1 MDVRAKF
8 TIMENTRDKKFT
20 KKDRPTPINE
30 EIIIP
35 DEEVLISV
43 TDPKGIIIETND
55 IFTKISGYSDEELI
69 GSSHNIIRH
78 PDMPKI
84 MFKIVWDHIM
94 DKENVMAV
102 VKNLAKDGK
111 YYWVVTDFVT
121 RVDADRNIINY
132 TAYRRPV
139 HDKVKQAV
147 IPLYK
152 ALCAIEDV
160 AGMDSAEK
168 FLNNYFEDRDTNYDD
183 MIEEIIVKNCDKAA
197 VLGFGDNPEVA
208 MKTMSKEKKQSLF
221 NKLFGIK

>member
-1 MDVRAKF
+1 
-8 TIMENTRDKKFT
+8 MENIRGKKLT

-35 DEEVLISV
+35 DDQVLISV

-55 IFTKISGYSDEELI
+55 IFTQISGYSENELI
-69 GSSHNIIRH
+69 GSSHNVIRH
-78 PDMPKI
+78 PDMPKV

-121 RVDADRNIINY
+121 RVDADRNVINY

-152 ALCAIEDV
+152 ALCAIEGL
-160 AGMDSAEK
+160 AGMDAAEK
-168 FLNNYFEDRDTNYDD
+168 FLKNYFEDRDTNYDD
-183 MIEEIIVKNCDKAA
+183 MVEEIIVKNCDKAA
-197 VLGFGDNPEVA
+197 ILGFGDNPEAA

>member
-1 MDVRAKF
+1 MSVVVKCI
-8 TIMENTRDKKFT
+8 IMENTGGKRLT
-20 KKDRPTPINE
+20 KKDRPNPINE

-35 DEEVLISV
+35 DDQVLISV
-43 TDPKGIIIETND
+43 TDPKGNIIEAND
-55 IFTKISGYSDEELI
+55 IFAKVSGYSEDELV

-94 DKENVMAV
+94 EKENVMAV

-160 AGMDSAEK
+160 AGMDAAEK
-168 FLNNYFEDRDTNYDD
+168 FLNDYFEERDLNYDD
-183 MIEEIIVKNCDKAA
+183 MIEDIIVKNCEK
-197 VLGFGDNPEVA
+197 VSELGLGNHPEEEF
-208 MKTMSKEKKQSLF
+208 KKMSKEKKQSIF
-221 NKLFGIK
+221 NKLFSIK

>member
-1 MDVRAKF
+1 
-8 TIMENTRDKKFT
+8 MENPQNIRLT
-20 KKDRPTPINE
+20 KKDRPNPINE

-35 DEEVLISV
+35 DDLVLISV
-43 TDPKGIIIETND
+43 TDPQGVITEANE
-55 IFTKISGYSDEELI
+55 IFTQISGYNEDELI
-69 GSSHNIIRH
+69 GSSHNVIRH

-84 MFKIVWDHIM
+84 MFKIVWKHIM

-121 RVDADRNIINY
+121 RVDANRNIINY

-139 HDKVKQAV
+139 HDRVKQAV

-160 AGMDSAEK
+160 AGMKASER
-168 FLNNYFEDRDTNYDD
+168 FLTDYFEDRNTNYDD
-183 MIEEIIVKNCDKAA
+183 MVEEIIVKNCEKLED
-197 VLGFGDNPEVA
+197 LGFGNHPEEEI
-208 MKTMSKEKKQSLF
+208 KKMSKEKKQSFF
-221 NKLFGIK
+221 NKMFGIK